1 MYVTLRGAP
10 KSEKKSKEPR
20 GLRRKVPSAVLAFG
34 MVSLLT
40 DISSESVAA
49 VLPLYIT
56 AVLGMG
62 PLAYGFFDGIY
73 QGVSAA
79 VRILGG
85 WWADSTRRPK
95 WVAFVGYFASAVSRV
110 LMLFATGFGAITA
123 VITTD
128 RLGKGLRTG
137 PRDAL
142 IATASD
148 PADLGRNFG
157 VHRAMDTFGALV
169 GPLIAFAVLAAV
181 PFGLGGFHSVFV
193 FSAAFAVLGL
203 VVLAVAVPDLRAKE
217 PVIAAEDVTVGARA
231 GGRKKGEEGREAAR
245 DERKR
250 RIALRLSDLSRPE
263 LRRVL
268 IVAGLLGLATV
279 GDGFIYLA
287 LSDRGSVAATYFP
300 LLFVGTNAAYLAL
313 AIPLGKLAD
322 RIGRG
327 VVFIGGHAL
336 LLGVYA
342 LTASKIGGIGTIIV
356 VLALLGTFY
365 AATDGVLSALATQ
378 TIPEESR
385 ASGIAAAQTVV
396 ALARFVSSV
405 GFGLMWQLA
414 GRTEALWVMGGVLVV
429 ALVGATWF
437 LRPVLTARR
446 GDS

>member
-1 MYVTLRGAP
+1 MYVTLRGTPEGEAP
-10 KSEKKSKEPR
+10 SAAAPPS
-20 GLRRKVPSAVLAFG
+20 GRRRIPGAVLAFG
-34 MVSLLT
+34 TVSLLT

-49 VLPLYIT
+49 VLPLYIV

-62 PLAYGFFDGIY
+62 PLAYGFVDGIY

-95 WVAFVGYFASAVSRV
+95 WVSFVGYAVSAFAKFG
-110 LMLFATGFGAITA
+110 LLIATGFAAITA
-123 VITTD
+123 VITVD

-169 GPLIAFAVLAAV
+169 GPLLAFAVLAAV

-203 VVLAVAVPDLRAKE
+203 VVLAFAVPDLRGE
-217 PVIAAEDVTVGARA
+217 A
-231 GGRKKGEEGREAAR
+231 GPADTAP
-245 DERKR
+245 R
-250 RIALRLSDLSRPE
+250 RSRRVQLRLSDLARPE

-268 IVAGLLGLATV
+268 LVAGLLGVVTV
-279 GDGFIYLA
+279 GDGFIYLV
-287 LSDRGSVAATYFP
+287 LSDSGSLAATYFP
-300 LLFVGTNAAYLAL
+300 LLFVGTSAAYLLL
-313 AIPLGKLAD
+313 AIPLGRLAD
-322 RIGRG
+322 RVGRAR
-327 VVFIGGHAL
+327 VFLAGHAL
-336 LLGVYA
+336 LLGVYLLA
-342 LTASKIGGIGTIIV
+342 VVGSGGTWSIIV
-356 VLALLGTFY
+356 VLLLLGTFY

-378 TIPEESR
+378 TVPAESR

-396 ALARFVSSV
+396 ALARFVSSI
-405 GFGLMWQLA
+405 GFGLMWQFV
-414 GRTEALWVMGGVLVV
+414 GRTEALLVMGGALVV
-429 ALVGATWF
+429 ALAVAGF
-437 LRPVLTARR
+437 VLRPMLRTRQGLSA
-446 GDS
+446 

>member
-1 MYVTLRGAP
+1 MYVTLRGTP
-10 KSEKKSKEPR
+10 KDSDKESVR
-20 GLRRKVPSAVLAFG
+20 AKLRRRVPSAVVAFG
-34 MVSLLT
+34 IVSMLT

-49 VLPLYIT
+49 ILPLYIT
-56 AVLGMG
+56 AALGMG

-95 WVAFVGYFASAVSRV
+95 WVAFVGYFGSALSRIG
-110 LMLFATGFGAITA
+110 MLFATGFGAITA
-123 VITTD
+123 VITVD

-157 VHRAMDTFGALV
+157 VHRALDTLGALI

-193 FSAAFAVLGL
+193 FSAAFAILGL
-203 VVLAVAVPDLRAKE
+203 VVLAFAVPDIRAKE
-217 PVIAAEDVTVGARA
+217 PVTTVADP
-231 GGRKKGEEGREAAR
+231 EAAP
-245 DERKR
+245 DETPAKR

-268 IVAGLLGLATV
+268 IVAGLLGLVTV

-287 LSDRGSVAATYFP
+287 LSDRGSLAATYFP
-300 LLFVGTNAAYLAL
+300 LLFVGTNFAYLAL
-313 AIPLGKLAD
+313 AVPLGKLAD

-327 VVFIGGHAL
+327 IIFLGGHAV
-336 LLGVYA
+336 LLGVYLLA
-342 LTASKIGGIGTIIV
+342 ASSIGGTATL
-356 VLALLGTFY
+356 VLVLLMLGTFY

-378 TIPEESR
+378 SIPAESR

-396 ALARFVSSV
+396 ALTRFISSV

-414 GRTEALWVMGGVLVV
+414 GRSEALWVMGGALLV
-429 ALVGATWF
+429 ALLGAAWF
-437 LRPVLTARR
+437 LRPILRVRKMDA
-446 GDS
+446 

>member
-10 KSEKKSKEPR
+10 KSAAEGDKK
-20 GLRRKVPSAVLAFG
+20 LRRKVPSAVLAFG
-34 MVSLLT
+34 IVSMLT

-49 VLPLYIT
+49 MLPLYIT

-62 PLAYGFFDGIY
+62 PLAYGFIDGIY

-157 VHRAMDTFGALV
+157 VHRALDTIGALI
-169 GPLIAFAVLAAV
+169 GPLMAFAVLAAV

-193 FSAAFAVLGL
+193 FSAAFAILGL

-217 PVIAAEDVTVGARA
+217 PVTTVVDPTSVSDVSPAR
-231 GGRKKGEEGREAAR
+231 
-245 DERKR
+245 R
-250 RIALRLSDLSRPE
+250 RVALRLSDLSRPE

-268 IVAGLLGLATV
+268 VVAGLLGLVTV

-300 LLFVGTNAAYLAL
+300 LLFVGTNFAYLAL
-313 AIPLGKLAD
+313 AIPMGKLAD

-327 VVFIGGHAL
+327 VVFLAGHAV

-342 LTASKIGGIGTIIV
+342 LTASKLGGIGSLVV
-356 VLALLGTFY
+356 VLLLLGTFY

-378 TIPEESR
+378 TVPEESR

-396 ALARFVSSV
+396 ALSRFVSSIA
-405 GFGLMWQLA
+405 FGLMWQLA
-414 GRTEALWVMGGVLVV
+414 GRTEALWVMSAALVV

-437 LRPVLTARR
+437 MRPMLRARR
-446 GDS
+446 VDA

>member
-10 KSEKKSKEPR
+10 ENDEPPAPR
-20 GLRRKVPSAVLAFG
+20 GLRRRVPGAVLAFG
-34 MVSLLT
+34 TVSLLT

-49 VLPLYIT
+49 VLPLYLT

-79 VRILGG
+79 VRVLGG

-95 WVAFVGYFASAVSRV
+95 WVAFVGYLASAVSRIG
-110 LMLFATGFGAITA
+110 LLFATGFGAITA
-123 VITTD
+123 VITAD

-157 VHRAMDTFGALV
+157 VHRAMDTFGALI

-181 PFGLGGFHSVFV
+181 PFGLGGFQSVFV
-193 FSAAFAVLGL
+193 FSAAFAILGL
-203 VVLAVAVPDLRAKE
+203 VVLAIAVPDLRAGG
-217 PVIAAEDVTVGARA
+217 PPGPPDPTDTPDASPAR
-231 GGRKKGEEGREAAR
+231 GRV
-245 DERKR
+245 
-250 RIALRLSDLSRPE
+250 ALRLSDLSRPE

-268 IVAGLLGLATV
+268 VVAGLLGLVTV

-300 LLFVGTNAAYLAL
+300 LLFVGTNVAYLAL
-313 AIPLGKLAD
+313 AIPLGKVAD

-327 VVFIGGHAL
+327 LVFLAGHAV

-342 LTASKIGGIGTIIV
+342 LAASTIGGIGTLV
-356 VLALLGTFY
+356 MVLLLLGTFY

-378 TIPEESR
+378 TVPEESR

-396 ALARFVSSV
+396 ALSRFVSSIA
-405 GFGLMWQLA
+405 FGLMWQLG
-414 GRTEALWVMGGVLVV
+414 GRTEALWVMSAALVV

-437 LRPVLTARR
+437 MRPMLQARR
-446 GDS
+446 VDV

>member
-10 KSEKKSKEPR
+10 KGAAEGSTGAK
-20 GLRRKVPSAVLAFG
+20 LRRRVPSAVVAFG
-34 MVSLLT
+34 IVSMLT

-49 VLPLYIT
+49 VMPLYIT

-95 WVAFVGYFASAVSRV
+95 WVAFVGYLASALSRV
-110 LMLFATGFGAITA
+110 GLLFATGFGAITA

-157 VHRAMDTFGALV
+157 VHRSLDTLGALI
-169 GPLIAFAVLAAV
+169 GPLIAFLVLAAV

-193 FSAAFAVLGL
+193 FSSAFAILGL
-203 VVLAVAVPDLRAKE
+203 VVLVFAVPDLRAKE
-217 PVIAAEDVTVGARA
+217 PVTTVVDPAVAPGESPAR
-231 GGRKKGEEGREAAR
+231 
-245 DERKR
+245 R

-268 IVAGLLGLATV
+268 IVAGLLGLVTV

-287 LSDRGSVAATYFP
+287 LSDSGSVAATYFP
-300 LLFVGTNAAYLAL
+300 LLFVGTNFAYLAL
-313 AIPLGKLAD
+313 AVPLGRLAD
-322 RIGRG
+322 RVGRG
-327 VVFIGGHAL
+327 IVFIAGHAV
-336 LLGVYA
+336 LLGVYV
-342 LTASKIGGIGTIIV
+342 LTASKLGGIGSLIV
-356 VLALLGTFY
+356 VLLLLGTFY

-378 TIPEESR
+378 SVPQESR
-385 ASGIAAAQTVV
+385 ASGIASAQTVV
-396 ALARFVSSV
+396 ALTRFVSSV

-414 GRTEALWVMGGVLVV
+414 GRSEALWVMAG
-429 ALVGATWF
+429 ALVLALAGATWF
-437 LRPVLTARR
+437 LRPVLRSRKMAA
-446 GDS
+446 

>member
-10 KSEKKSKEPR
+10 KSEQPKEAR

-110 LMLFATGFGAITA
+110 LMLFATGFGATTA

-203 VVLAVAVPDLRAKE
+203 VVLVVAVPDLRAKE
-217 PVIAAEDVTVGARA
+217 PVIASEDVTGA
-231 GGRKKGEEGREAAR
+231 GHSLDAAE
-245 DERKR
+245 ERKR
-250 RIALRLSDLSRPE
+250 RIALRLSDLARPE

-342 LTASKIGGIGTIIV
+342 LTASKIGGIGTILV

-378 TIPEESR
+378 TVPEESR

-396 ALARFVSSV
+396 ALARFVCSV
-405 GFGLMWQLA
+405 GFGLMWQLI

-429 ALVGATWF
+429 ALAGATWF
-437 LRPVLTARR
+437 LRPILTSRR
-446 GDS
+446 VAA

>member
-10 KSEKKSKEPR
+10 ENDEPPAPR
-20 GLRRKVPSAVLAFG
+20 GLRRRVPGAVLAFG
-34 MVSLLT
+34 TVSLLT

-49 VLPLYIT
+49 VLPLYLT

-62 PLAYGFFDGIY
+62 PLAYGFFDGSY
-73 QGVSAA
+73 QGVAAA
-79 VRILGG
+79 VRVLGG

-95 WVAFVGYFASAVSRV
+95 WVAFVGYLASAVSRIG
-110 LMLFATGFGAITA
+110 LLFATGFGAITA
-123 VITTD
+123 VITAD

-157 VHRAMDTFGALV
+157 VHRAMDTFGALI

-181 PFGLGGFHSVFV
+181 PFGLGGFQSVFV
-193 FSAAFAVLGL
+193 FSAAFAILGL
-203 VVLAVAVPDLRAKE
+203 VVLAIAVPDLRAGG
-217 PVIAAEDVTVGARA
+217 PPGPPDPTDTPDASPAR
-231 GGRKKGEEGREAAR
+231 GRV
-245 DERKR
+245 
-250 RIALRLSDLSRPE
+250 ALRLSDLSRPE

-268 IVAGLLGLATV
+268 VVAGLLGLVTV

-300 LLFVGTNAAYLAL
+300 LLFVGTNVAYLAL
-313 AIPLGKLAD
+313 AIPLGKVAD

-327 VVFIGGHAL
+327 LVFLAGHAV

-342 LTASKIGGIGTIIV
+342 LAASTIGGIGTLV
-356 VLALLGTFY
+356 MVLLLLGTFY

-378 TIPEESR
+378 TVPEESR

-396 ALARFVSSV
+396 ALSRFVSSIA
-405 GFGLMWQLA
+405 FGLMWQLG
-414 GRTEALWVMGGVLVV
+414 GRTEALWVMSAALVV

-437 LRPVLTARR
+437 MRPMRQARR
-446 GDS
+446 VDV

>member
-10 KSEKKSKEPR
+10 KSEKARESR
-20 GLRRKVPSAVLAFG
+20 GLRRKVPSAVVAFG

-217 PVIAAEDVTVGARA
+217 PVIAAVDVTVDRHTPGIETARDA
-231 GGRKKGEEGREAAR
+231 DSAR

-250 RIALRLSDLSRPE
+250 RIALRLSDLARPE

-287 LSDRGSVAATYFP
+287 LSDRGTVAATYFP

-342 LTASKIGGIGTIIV
+342 LTASKIGGIGTIIL

-378 TIPEESR
+378 TVPEESR

-396 ALARFVSSV
+396 ALTRFVSSV
-405 GFGLMWQLA
+405 GFGLMWQLV
-414 GRTEALWVMGGVLVV
+414 GRTEALWMMSGLLVV
-429 ALVGATWF
+429 ALVAVIWF
-437 LRPVLTARR
+437 MRPMFTARR
-446 GDS
+446 GNA

>member
-1 MYVTLRGAP
+1 M
-10 KSEKKSKEPR
+10 
-20 GLRRKVPSAVLAFG
+20 
-34 MVSLLT
+34 LT

-95 WVAFVGYFASAVSRV
+95 WVAFVGYFASALSRIA
-110 LMLFATGFGAITA
+110 MLFATGFGGITA

-142 IATASD
+142 IATASH

-157 VHRAMDTFGALV
+157 VHRALDTLGALI

-193 FSAAFAVLGL
+193 FSAAFAILGL
-203 VVLAVAVPDLRAKE
+203 IVLAFAVPDLRAQE
-217 PVIAAEDVTVGARA
+217 PVVSVGQHDSSQAR
-231 GGRKKGEEGREAAR
+231 
-245 DERKR
+245 R
-250 RIALRLSDLSRPE
+250 RRTALRLSDLSRPE

-287 LSDRGSVAATYFP
+287 LSDGGALAARYFP

-313 AIPLGKLAD
+313 AVPLGKLAD

-327 VVFIGGHAL
+327 LVFIGGHAV

-342 LTASKIGGIGTIIV
+342 LTASQIGGTGTLIL
-356 VLALLGTFY
+356 VLLLLGTFY

-378 TIPEESR
+378 TVPEESR

-396 ALARFVSSV
+396 ALSRFVSSV
-405 GFGLMWQLA
+405 AFGLMWQLA
-414 GRTEALWVMGGVLVV
+414 GRSQALWVMGAVLVV
-429 ALVGATWF
+429 ALIGATWF
-437 LRPVLTARR
+437 LRPLLKARTAEV
-446 GDS
+446 

>member
-10 KSEKKSKEPR
+10 ENDEPPAPR
-20 GLRRKVPSAVLAFG
+20 GLRRRVPGAVLAFG
-34 MVSLLT
+34 TVSLLT

-49 VLPLYIT
+49 VLPLYLT

-62 PLAYGFFDGIY
+62 PLAYGLFDGIY

-79 VRILGG
+79 VRVLGG

-95 WVAFVGYFASAVSRV
+95 WVAFVGYLASAVSRIG
-110 LMLFATGFGAITA
+110 LLFATGFGAITA
-123 VITTD
+123 VITAD
-128 RLGKGLRTG
+128 RLVKGLRTG

-148 PADLGRNFG
+148 PADLGRSFG
-157 VHRAMDTFGALV
+157 VHRAMDTFGALI

-181 PFGLGGFHSVFV
+181 PFGLGGFQSVFV
-193 FSAAFAVLGL
+193 FSAAFAILGL
-203 VVLAVAVPDLRAKE
+203 VVLAIAVPDLRAGG
-217 PVIAAEDVTVGARA
+217 PPGPPDPTDTPDASPAR
-231 GGRKKGEEGREAAR
+231 GRV
-245 DERKR
+245 
-250 RIALRLSDLSRPE
+250 ALRLSDLSRPE

-268 IVAGLLGLATV
+268 VVAGLLGLVTV

-300 LLFVGTNAAYLAL
+300 LLFVGTNVAYLAL
-313 AIPLGKLAD
+313 AIPLGKVAD

-327 VVFIGGHAL
+327 LVFLAGHAV

-342 LTASKIGGIGTIIV
+342 LAASTIGGIGTLV
-356 VLALLGTFY
+356 MVLLLLGTFY

-378 TIPEESR
+378 TVPEESR
-385 ASGIAAAQTVV
+385 ASGIAAAPTVV
-396 ALARFVSSV
+396 ALSRFVSSIA
-405 GFGLMWQLA
+405 FGLMWQLG
-414 GRTEALWVMGGVLVV
+414 GRTEALGVMSAALVV

-437 LRPVLTARR
+437 MRPMLQARR
-446 GDS
+446 VDV

>member
-1 MYVTLRGAP
+1 MYVTLRGTP
-10 KSEKKSKEPR
+10 KKDTDGSQ
-20 GLRRKVPSAVLAFG
+20 GAQLRRRVPSAVVAFG
-34 MVSLLT
+34 VVSMLT

-95 WVAFVGYFASAVSRV
+95 WVAFVGYLASAVSRV
-110 LMLFATGFGAITA
+110 AMLFATGFGAITA

-148 PADLGRNFG
+148 PVDLGRNFG
-157 VHRAMDTFGALV
+157 VHRALDTLGALI

-217 PVIAAEDVTVGARA
+217 PVTPVVDPGTAAGSPAR
-231 GGRKKGEEGREAAR
+231 
-245 DERKR
+245 R

-268 IVAGLLGLATV
+268 VVAGLLGLVTV

-287 LSDRGSVAATYFP
+287 LSDGGSVAATYFP
-300 LLFVGTNAAYLAL
+300 LLFVGTNFAYLAL

-327 VVFIGGHAL
+327 TVFLAGHAV
-336 LLGVYA
+336 LLGVYVLA
-342 LTASKIGGIGTIIV
+342 ASKLGGTASLIV
-356 VLALLGTFY
+356 VLLLLGTFY

-378 TIPEESR
+378 SVPEESR

-396 ALARFVSSV
+396 ALTRFISSV

-414 GRTEALWVMGGVLVV
+414 GRTEALWVMGAALVV
-429 ALVGATWF
+429 ALVGATW
-437 LRPVLTARR
+437 LMRPVLRTGTAA
-446 GDS
+446 

>member
-1 MYVTLRGAP
+1 VYVTLRGAP
-10 KSEKKSKEPR
+10 PSEQPKEPR
-20 GLRRKVPSAVLAFG
+20 GLRRKVPGAVLAFG
-34 MVSLLT
+34 TVSLLT

-110 LMLFATGFGAITA
+110 AMLFATGFGAITA

-169 GPLIAFAVLAAV
+169 GPLIAFAVLASV

-217 PVIAAEDVTVGARA
+217 PVIQAEDVTVAVDAGEAR
-231 GGRKKGEEGREAAR
+231 R
-245 DERKR
+245 R
-250 RIALRLSDLSRPE
+250 RIALRLSDLARPE

-268 IVAGLLGLATV
+268 IVAGLLGLVTV

-300 LLFVGTNAAYLAL
+300 LLFVGTNFAYLAL

-327 VVFIGGHAL
+327 VVFLGGHAL

-378 TIPEESR
+378 TVPEESR

-396 ALARFVSSV
+396 ALTRFVSSV
-405 GFGLMWQLA
+405 AFGLMWQLA
-414 GRTEALWVMGGVLVV
+414 GRTEALWVMGAALTV

-437 LRPVLTARR
+437 MRPMLRARR
-446 GDS
+446 VDA

>member
-1 MYVTLRGAP
+1 MYVTLRGTP
-10 KSEKKSKEPR
+10 KGSADSSK
-20 GLRRKVPSAVLAFG
+20 GAAVRRKVPPAVLAFG
-34 MVSLLT
+34 IVSMLT

-95 WVAFVGYFASAVSRV
+95 WVSFVGYFASAMSRIG
-110 LMLFATGFGAITA
+110 MLFATGFGAITA

-157 VHRAMDTFGALV
+157 VHRALDTFGALI

-217 PVIAAEDVTVGARA
+217 PVTSVVDPDAAGDSPT
-231 GGRKKGEEGREAAR
+231 
-245 DERKR
+245 KR

-268 IVAGLLGLATV
+268 VVAGLLGLVTV

-287 LSDRGSVAATYFP
+287 LSDRGAVAATYFP
-300 LLFVGTNAAYLAL
+300 LLFVGTNFAYLAL

-322 RIGRG
+322 RVGRG
-327 VVFIGGHAL
+327 VVFLAGHAV
-336 LLGVYA
+336 LLGVYVLA
-342 LTASKIGGIGTIIV
+342 ASELGGMGSLIV
-356 VLALLGTFY
+356 VLLLLGTFY

-378 TIPEESR
+378 SIPEESR

-396 ALARFVSSV
+396 ALTRFVSSV

-414 GRTEALWVMGGVLVV
+414 GRSEALWVMGAALVV
-429 ALVGATWF
+429 ALVAATW
-437 LRPVLTARR
+437 LMRPMLLAGRVDA
-446 GDS
+446 

>member
-1 MYVTLRGAP
+1 MYVTLRGTP
-10 KSEKKSKEPR
+10 KASAEGTGPA
-20 GLRRKVPSAVLAFG
+20 LRRTVPSAVLGFG
-34 MVSLLT
+34 VVSMLT

-95 WVAFVGYFASAVSRV
+95 WVAFVGYLASAVSRV
-110 LMLFATGFGAITA
+110 ALLFATGFGAITA

-142 IATASD
+142 IATASN

-157 VHRAMDTFGALV
+157 VHRSLDTLGALI

-203 VVLAVAVPDLRAKE
+203 VVLALAVPDLRGRAASRPATDADGGPRVRRV
-217 PVIAAEDVTVGARA
+217 PV
-231 GGRKKGEEGREAAR
+231 
-245 DERKR
+245 
-250 RIALRLSDLSRPE
+250 RLSDLARPE

-268 IVAGLLGLATV
+268 LVAGLLGLVTV

-287 LSDRGSVAATYFP
+287 LSDRGAVAATYFP
-300 LLFVGTNAAYLAL
+300 LLFVGTNFAYLAL
-313 AIPLGKLAD
+313 AVPLGKLAD
-322 RIGRG
+322 RVGRAG
-327 VVFIGGHAL
+327 VFLGGHAV
-336 LLGVYA
+336 LLGVYLLA
-342 LTASKIGGIGTIIV
+342 ASSVGGIASLVV
-356 VLALLGTFY
+356 VLLMLGTFY
-365 AATDGVLSALATQ
+365 AATDGVLAALATQ

-396 ALARFVSSV
+396 ALTRFVSSV
-405 GFGLMWQLA
+405 GFGLMWQLG
-414 GRTEALWVMGGVLVV
+414 GRSEALWLMSGALVV
-429 ALVGATWF
+429 ALAGAFVG
-437 LRPVLTARR
+437 LRPILRSGRTSA
-446 GDS
+446 

>member
-1 MYVTLRGAP
+1 VYVTLRGTP
-10 KSEKKSKEPR
+10 KASADSSK
-20 GLRRKVPSAVLAFG
+20 GAAVRRRVPSAVLAFG
-34 MVSLLT
+34 VVSMLT

-95 WVAFVGYFASAVSRV
+95 WVSFVGYLASAMSRIG
-110 LMLFATGFGAITA
+110 MLFATGFGAITA

-157 VHRAMDTFGALV
+157 VHRALDTLGALI

-203 VVLAVAVPDLRAKE
+203 VVLAVAVPDLRSKD
-217 PVIAAEDVTVGARA
+217 PVTSVVDPDAAAGDSPAR
-231 GGRKKGEEGREAAR
+231 
-245 DERKR
+245 R

-268 IVAGLLGLATV
+268 VVAGLLGLVTV

-300 LLFVGTNAAYLAL
+300 LLFVGTNFAYLAL

-322 RIGRG
+322 RVGRG
-327 VVFIGGHAL
+327 VVFLAGHAV
-336 LLGVYA
+336 LLGVYVLA
-342 LTASKIGGIGTIIV
+342 ASELGGIASLIV
-356 VLALLGTFY
+356 VLLLLGTFY

-378 TIPEESR
+378 SIPEESR

-396 ALARFVSSV
+396 ALTRFVSSV

-414 GRTEALWVMGGVLVV
+414 GRSEALWLMGAALVV
-429 ALVGATWF
+429 ALVAATWLMRPM
-437 LRPVLTARR
+437 LRARR
-446 GDS
+446 VDA

>member
-1 MYVTLRGAP
+1 MYVTLRGTP
-10 KSEKKSKEPR
+10 KGSADGSPAGR
-20 GLRRKVPSAVLAFG
+20 RLRRRVPSAVVAFG
-34 MVSLLT
+34 VVSMLT

-95 WVAFVGYFASAVSRV
+95 WVAFVGYLASALSRIG
-110 LMLFATGFGAITA
+110 MLFATGFGAITA

-148 PADLGRNFG
+148 PADLGRNYG
-157 VHRAMDTFGALV
+157 VHRALDTLGALI

-203 VVLAVAVPDLRAKE
+203 VVLAVAVPDLRGRQ
-217 PVIAAEDVTVGARA
+217 PVVTTTGDGAGVPAVRRA
-231 GGRKKGEEGREAAR
+231 
-245 DERKR
+245 
-250 RIALRLSDLSRPE
+250 RIALRLADLARPE

-268 IVAGLLGLATV
+268 VVAGLLGLVTV

-300 LLFVGTNAAYLAL
+300 LLFVGTNFAYLAL

-327 VVFIGGHAL
+327 LVFLAGHAV
-336 LLGVYA
+336 LLGVY
-342 LTASKIGGIGTIIV
+342 
-356 VLALLGTFY
+356 VLAASALGGVAMLVLVLLLLGTFY

-378 TIPEESR
+378 SIPEESR

-396 ALARFVSSV
+396 ALTRFVSSV
-405 GFGLMWQLA
+405 GFGLMWQLS
-414 GRTEALWVMGGVLVV
+414 GRAEALWVMGAALVV
-429 ALVGATWF
+429 ALLAATWF
-437 LRPVLTARR
+437 LRPLLRTRR
-446 GDS
+446 VGA

>member
-1 MYVTLRGAP
+1 M
-10 KSEKKSKEPR
+10 
-20 GLRRKVPSAVLAFG
+20 PSAVLAFG
-34 MVSLLT
+34 IVSMLT

-157 VHRAMDTFGALV
+157 VHRALDTLGALI

-181 PFGLGGFHSVFV
+181 PVRARRV
-193 FSAAFAVLGL
+193 PLGL
-203 VVLAVAVPDLRAKE
+203 RLQRGVRDPR
-217 PVIAAEDVTVGARA
+217 PGGARV
-231 GGRKKGEEGREAAR
+231 
-245 DERKR
+245 R
-250 RIALRLSDLSRPE
+250 RA
-263 LRRVL
+263 
-268 IVAGLLGLATV
+268 
-279 GDGFIYLA
+279 
-287 LSDRGSVAATYFP
+287 
-300 LLFVGTNAAYLAL
+300 
-313 AIPLGKLAD
+313 
-322 RIGRG
+322 
-327 VVFIGGHAL
+327 
-336 LLGVYA
+336 
-342 LTASKIGGIGTIIV
+342 
-356 VLALLGTFY
+356 
-365 AATDGVLSALATQ
+365 
-378 TIPEESR
+378 
-385 ASGIAAAQTVV
+385 
-396 ALARFVSSV
+396 
-405 GFGLMWQLA
+405 
-414 GRTEALWVMGGVLVV
+414 
-429 ALVGATWF
+429 
-437 LRPVLTARR
+437 
-446 GDS
+446 